1 MGHVWPT
8 THRFADNRRA
18 CMKNPYCRA
27 EAAHQSPIPFAI
39 FFESLLSF
47 FDQSKDLIWRAQV
60 LNIFGEGIAREVDL
74 G

>member
-1 MGHVWPT
+1 
-8 THRFADNRRA
+8 
-18 CMKNPYCRA
+18 MKNPYCRA